1 MWSYITKMSNFWE
14 QQYVLSVISSDD
26 KINISKLNSF
36 YQRVESKIKEIHLLS
51 LDGKIISVFK
61 NYEDLEKYLWE
72 KDLCY

>member
-1 MWSYITKMSNFWE
+1 MSNFWE

>member
-1 MWSYITKMSNFWE
+1 MSNFWE
-14 QQYVLSVISSDD
+14 QQYVLSVILSDD

-61 NYEDLEKYLWE
+61 SYEDLEKYLWE

>member
-1 MWSYITKMSNFWE
+1 MWSYIAKMSNFWE
-14 QQYVLSVISSDD
+14 QQYLLSVMLSDD
-26 KINISKLNSF
+26 KINISQLSSF

-51 LDGKIISVFK
+51 LSGEIISIFK